1 MKFVSSCLVAASSL
15 VALVSADMLQINN
28 PTTGSTW
35 TTGVPSFVGWTGNCN
50 ALGSTLGKN
59 VTIDLVNGP
68 ANAVRY
74 VATLGGLD
82 CTGTNTRSDVT
93 VPNTVAPGMYSI
105 IVRTGDQASYSNAFQ
120 INNPTQPSA
129 PTEPSG
135 SAPGPSG
142 GNGSGGG
149 QPTGSG
155 AAGSLGANAIL
166 AAFTGAAAAVVYQF
180 L

>member
-1 MKFVSSCLVAASSL
+1 MKFTSSVIVAASSL

-50 ALGSTLGKN
+50 ALGSTIGKN

-105 IVRTGDQASYSNAFQ
+105 IVRTGDQASYSNVFQ
-120 INNPTQPSA
+120 INNPSQPSA
-129 PTEPSG
+129 PTEPAGPG
-135 SAPGPSG
+135 SPAPSG
-142 GNGSGGG
+142 GNKPAGSG
-149 QPTGSG
+149 
-155 AAGSLGANAIL
+155 AGSLGNNAMFAL
-166 AAFTGAAAAVVYQF
+166 AGAAAVAAYQ
-180 L
+180 LL

>member
-1 MKFVSSCLVAASSL
+1 MKFLASCLVAASSL
-15 VALVSADMLQINN
+15 VALASADMLQINN

-35 TTGVPSFVGWTGNCN
+35 TTGVRPF
-50 ALGSTLGKN
+50 TLGKN

-105 IVRTGDQASYSNAFQ
+105 IVRTGEQASYSNAFQ
-120 INNPTQPSA
+120 INNPSQPSA
-129 PTEPSG
+129 PSE
-135 SAPGPSG
+135 SAGPSG
-142 GNGSGGG
+142 PAPPADSAKPAAGS
-149 QPTGSG
+149 
-155 AAGSLGANAIL
+155 AGSLGANAKL
-166 AAFTGAAAAVVYQF
+166 AFAGAAAAVAYH
-180 L
+180 LL

>member
-1 MKFVSSCLVAASSL
+1 MKFVSSILIAASSL
-15 VALVSADMLQINN
+15 VALASADMLQINN

-35 TTGVPSFVGWTGNCN
+35 TTGIPSFVGWSGNCN
-50 ALGSTLGKN
+50 SLGGTIGKN

-105 IVRTGDQASYSNAFQ
+105 IVRTGDMASYSNVFQ
-120 INNPTQPSA
+120 INNPSQPSA
-129 PTEPSG
+129 PTNPAGPTSPAPSNG
-135 SAPGPSG
+135 DGKPA
-142 GNGSGGG
+142 GSG
-149 QPTGSG
+149 
-155 AAGSLGANAIL
+155 AGSLGANAML
-166 AAFTGAAAAVVYQF
+166 AVAGAAATVAYHF